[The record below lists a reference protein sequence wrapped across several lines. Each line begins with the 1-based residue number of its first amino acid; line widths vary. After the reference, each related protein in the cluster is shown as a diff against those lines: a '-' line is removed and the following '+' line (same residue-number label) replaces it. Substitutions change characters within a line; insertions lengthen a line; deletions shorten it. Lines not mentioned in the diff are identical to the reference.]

1 MRTEVS
7 NDNTFVHTGTVSS
20 VSRDSVI
27 VSLDQNVHCES
38 CAAKSACGVSD
49 SRTRELEVTNSDN
62 TFSINEPVRVIIR
75 KDLGLKAVFWA
86 YVFPFILMLAVLLTV
101 SLFLEEW
108 LAGLLALGILL
119 PYYFVLNRLNSF
131 FRKKFRVS
139 VLKVA

>member
-1 MRTEVS
+1 MSIEVS
-7 NDNTFVHTGTVSS
+7 NDNTFIHTGTVSR
-20 VSRDSVI
+20 VSGNTVV

-49 SRTRELEVTNSDN
+49 SRARELEVSN
-62 TFSINEPVRVIIR
+62 TASSFNLNDPVKVVIK

-86 YVFPFILMLAVLLTV
+86 YVFPFVLLLAVLLTG

-108 LAGLLALGILL
+108 LAGLLALAVLA

-139 VLKVA
+139 VLKLV